1 MDGFL
6 TGALGKEGW
15 EISENDNIL
24 QVRFLKEAPST
35 EILKALDTITGRRSY
50 RRGIS
55 SLQTCPAIGIG

>member
-35 EILKALDTITGRRSY
+35 EILKALDTITGDDLTGEVFLPY
-50 RRGIS
+50 R
-55 SLQTCPAIGIG
+55 PAQPSE